1 MGPMVVGGSESGNVD
16 AACEGGD
23 PAPEANRLRVDNYDA
38 VARRITPADRPLLHE
53 LTVSVFWPHR
63 TRDLDEFL
71 ALGEGYLATDEIGRA
86 MGSAMHYFAGDDFAM
101 LGMMVTA
108 PRLQTLGTGRWLL
121 GHIMADA
128 AGRDMRLSATRSG
141 YWLYETEGFVP
152 LVTIWQHQGIARPFR
167 LPSPVPGL
175 TVRTLQ
181 PDDWPAL
188 RVLDKI
194 AFGAERTKTLDL
206 LAKVASGVV
215 VERDGGICGYA
226 LIRSFGRGKVI
237 GPVIAEDDA
246 TAMMLVAPLIKA
258 HEGEFVRLD
267 TPVESKT
274 FEAFLSAGGLGVY
287 DTVTE
292 MYYGRQ
298 RRPLEGLQIYGLAA
312 HSLG

>member
-1 MGPMVVGGSESGNVD
+1 MVVGGSESGNVD
-16 AACEGGD
+16 AACEGDNPTPGAD
-23 PAPEANRLRVDNYDA
+23 RLRVDNYDA
-38 VARRITPADRPLLHE
+38 VARRITRADRPLLHE

-63 TRDLDEFL
+63 TRDLDELL
-71 ALGEGYLATDEIGRA
+71 ALGEGYLATDEIGRP
-86 MGSAMHYFAGDDFAM
+86 MGSAMRYFAGDDFAM

-141 YWLYETEGFVP
+141 YWLYESEGFIP
-152 LVTIWQHQGIARPFR
+152 QVTIWQHQGIARPFR
-167 LPSPVPGL
+167 LPAPVPGL
-175 TVRTLQ
+175 SLRVLQ

-188 RVLDKI
+188 RALDKT
-194 AFGAERTKTLDL
+194 AFGAQRTKTLDL
-206 LAKVASGVV
+206 LAQIASGVV
-215 VERDGGICGYA
+215 VERDGAICGYA
-226 LIRSFGRGKVI
+226 LIRTFGRGKVI
-237 GPVIAEDDA
+237 GPVIAEDDP
-246 TAMMLVAPLIKA
+246 TAMMLTAPLIKE
-258 HEGEFVRLD
+258 HEGEFLRLD

-292 MYYGRQ
+292 MYRGRQ
-298 RRPLEGLQIYGLAA
+298 RRPLEGLQLYGLAA